1 MVESN
6 KDYIGIVIY
15 NEDTTFS
22 GRCKIRVFGVFDE
35 LPDENIPWFS
45 QTNMNIFSSGGGGNI
60 SVPKNGDVVR
70 VRFNNG
76 DIYSGE
82 YSALQN
88 IDPQLIQEIKDDY
101 QGTNVLMYDADEE
114 LIVIFQPNSGIKISL
129 RNSLIRI
136 GADGVIQAC
145 HQNNTSVVEMTDSD
159 INITAAGSGSNINI
173 YAANNVT
180 LNAPKVSIDSNSV
193 SIGNDAKSP
202 AVKGDELQKV
212 LMQIATE
219 IAAKTPQGSGLAGK
233 TFSEILSTDVKV
245 R

>member
-60 SVPKNGDVVR
+60 SVPKKGDVVR